1 MNGLKTCASALTAII
16 AFSGAAHAHT
26 SYVVPNV
33 FVTSEGQYV
42 TAQSAFTEDPFV
54 PEIAV
59 ASDDFHVVLPD
70 GVRDD
75 FDVITPLH
83 QVVIL
88 EESLRDEGTYR
99 LTTGVRYGRKS
110 QKALVD
116 GKWVP
121 VFGPDAQVPENATEV
136 ISSQTVTVADAYV
149 TKGASTW
156 EPVNLGL
163 GRLVLRPMSHP
174 NEIYLE
180 DGAEFEIL
188 FDGKPLANQSVEVKR
203 EGGTYENAKFEQ
215 HIETDENG
223 ILSLSFDRA
232 GKYLIMTRHAS
243 PAPEGA
249 EVDEHSHT
257 TSLTFE
263 VAK

>member
-1 MNGLKTCASALTAII
+1 MIRLKTCATALAGVVAMT
-16 AFSGAAHAHT
+16 GVAHAHT

-70 GVRDD
+70 GTRDE
-75 FDVITPLH
+75 FDVITSLR

-88 EESLRDEGTYR
+88 EEALADEGTYR

-121 VFGPDAQVPENATEV
+121 VFGPDAKVPDNATEV

-156 EPVNLGL
+156 QPVNLAI
-163 GRLVLRPMSHP
+163 GRLVLKPLSHP

-180 DGAEFEIL
+180 DGAEFEVL
-188 FDGKPLANQSVEVKR
+188 FDGEPLANQSVEIKR
-203 EGGTYENAKFEQ
+203 EGGGYEDEKFEQ
-215 HIETDENG
+215 HISTDENG
-223 ILSLSFDRA
+223 LLSLTFDRA

-249 EVDEHSHT
+249 EADEHSHT